1 MILGLDAS
9 TKSTGYG
16 IFHEETKRL
25 IASGCIT
32 ADGADMMG
40 RINKIVKNI
49 KERILEKYQINEL
62 ILEEVIPKNG
72 YMNKNIK
79 TYKALMYLQAKIM
92 FLLHDEYPYIKVIF
106 KYPGEWRKEVGIHS
120 GPVKREEMK
129 KRDITYVKNVFGLD
143 VNDDEAD
150 GICLAYSALQQK
162 GAF

>member
-32 ADGADMMG
+32 ADSSDMLG
-40 RINKIVKNI
+40 RIKKIVKDI
-49 KERILEKYQINEL
+49 DKRILAKYQVNKL
-62 ILEEVIPKNG
+62 ILEEVLPKNG
-72 YMNKNIK
+72 YQRSVQ
-79 TYKALMYLQAKIM
+79 TYKALMYLQGQIAMLI
-92 FLLHDEYPYIKVIF
+92 HDKYPYIEIIF
-106 KYPGEWRKEVGIHS
+106 KYPSEWRKEVGVHS
-120 GPVKREEMK
+120 GAAKREVVK
-129 KRDITYVKNVFGLD
+129 QRDITYVKNVFGLD

-150 GICLAYSALQQK
+150 GICLAYSEIKQK

>member
-32 ADGADMMG
+32 ADSSDMLG
-40 RINKIVKNI
+40 RIKKIVKDI
-49 KERILEKYQINEL
+49 DERILAKYQVNKL
-62 ILEEVIPKNG
+62 ILEEVLPKNG
-72 YMNKNIK
+72 YQRSVQ
-79 TYKALMYLQAKIM
+79 TYKALMYLQGQIVM
-92 FLLHDEYPYIKVIF
+92 LIHDKYPYIEIIF
-106 KYPGEWRKEVGIHS
+106 KYPSKWRKEVGIHS
-120 GPVKREEMK
+120 GAEKREVVK
-129 KRDITYVKNVFGLD
+129 QRDITYVKNVFGLN

-150 GICLAYSALQQK
+150 GICLAYSEIKQK